1 VPTGHV
7 ITLRFAGTHVM
18 QVTIKGRNLW
28 RLYDYLHQHRT
39 SWIMRADRDLADG
52 QEAIVTVIECESI
65 GAPQDE
71 RLR

>member
-1 VPTGHV
+1 V

-28 RLYDYLHQHRT
+28 RLYDYVHQHRMP
-39 SWIMRADRDLADG
+39 WIMQADRDLAEG
-52 QEAIVTVIECESI
+52 QESLITAIDIVPVES
-65 GAPQDE
+65 PDE